1 MRWLVAAGLNLHQD
15 DRVAEKCLVCMR
27 KLTSDQFHTD
37 GSCLDQAICWMHF
50 GYTESPVWVSISTL
64 LAPVCYLCG
73 DNPSEHV
80 EHVHP
85 RAKGGEDIWRN
96 IGAACAHCNLSKSDK
111 IGISEA
117 ANERWQI
124 QQAAFRSSAERS
136 QAKGFALYDDC
147 IFREEEFKYG
157 AYKEELVEFLADFVN
172 YHLGLEERVDDC
184 ESFATLI
191 ATEWLQTE
199 NGQKF
204 DLLDDLPPLPPLTP
218 AEQAE
223 ANAQLI
229 ESFKKMKAGL
239 E

>member
-1 MRWLVAAGLNLHQD
+1 MAGHCVLCLNEL
-15 DRVAEKCLVCMR
+15 R
-27 KLTSDQFHTD
+27 KGDFHTHTTD
-37 GSCLDQAICWMHF
+37 HIGANCTEQAICWMHF
-50 GYTESPVWVSISTL
+50 GYTESPVWGSVATL

-73 DNPSEHV
+73 DNPSAHL

-85 RAKGGEDIWRN
+85 LAKGGEDVWEN
-96 IGAACAHCNLSKSDK
+96 IGMACAHCNLSKGAK

-147 IFREEEFKYG
+147 ILREEEFEYG
-157 AYKEELVEFLADFVN
+157 AYKEELVEFLADFID
-172 YHLGLEERVDDC
+172 YGLGFGDFVDDC
-184 ESFATLI
+184 ESFATFV
-191 ATEWLQTE
+191 ANEWLQTE

-204 DLLDDLPPLPPLTP
+204 DLLDDLPPLTP

-229 ESFKKMKAGL
+229 EAFKRMKAGL